1 MIHPIIQLNQLPIGD
16 LDCKHETR
24 KAVFVQLNDEE
35 SEAFFECECVLRS
48 WTGQFEFDTDK

>member
-1 MIHPIIQLNQLPIGD
+1 MIKPIIKLEELPVGD

-35 SEAFFECECVLRS
+35 SEAFFECECVLKS
-48 WTGQFEFDTDK
+48 WKGQFEVVK